1 MRLTKFIPVAVMAAL
16 AAMSCNPVE
25 EIKPATEVAGTYSGW
40 SKAEFQYSPT
50 PMVSNTQTLTVTA
63 EEGGETVAVSYTSDT
78 WGTFTVTGAAV
89 TGTDGTYTVTGSG
102 KTVMGMSA
110 DSQSEYDCTLSA
122 TIKSADDFTF
132 TFDIPA
138 VMGGLKITVQPGEAP
153 ASLVLS
159 GTYTGTLNM
168 SVMGS
173 AMDPVENATVVLDV
187 ADDGKT
193 SLTISSF
200 GMGMMTLEDITVDV
214 TLTESADGSYAL
226 AAESIDTMAGDINVT
241 GSLTG
246 TVTADGSKLTVSA
259 DIKPGAMPM
268 TINVEFEGTK

>member
-1 MRLTKFIPVAVMAAL
+1 MRLTKFIPVAVMATL

-25 EIKPATEVAGTYSGW
+25 EIKPATEVAGTYTGW

-50 PMVSNTQTLTVTA
+50 PMVSETQTITVTV
-63 EEGGETVAVSYTSDT
+63 EENGETVAVSYTSDT

-89 TGTDGTYTVTGSG
+89 TESDGTYTVTGSG

-153 ASLVLS
+153 S
-159 GTYTGTLNM
+159 
-168 SVMGS
+168 
-173 AMDPVENATVVLDV
+173 EN
-187 ADDGKT
+187 
-193 SLTISSF
+193 
-200 GMGMMTLEDITVDV
+200 
-214 TLTESADGSYAL
+214 
-226 AAESIDTMAGDINVT
+226 
-241 GSLTG
+241 
-246 TVTADGSKLTVSA
+246 
-259 DIKPGAMPM
+259 
-268 TINVEFEGTK
+268 

>member
-1 MRLTKFIPVAVMAAL
+1 
-16 AAMSCNPVE
+16 
-25 EIKPATEVAGTYSGW
+25 
-40 SKAEFQYSPT
+40 
-50 PMVSNTQTLTVTA
+50 
-63 EEGGETVAVSYTSDT
+63 
-78 WGTFTVTGAAV
+78 
-89 TGTDGTYTVTGSG
+89 
-102 KTVMGMSA
+102 
-110 DSQSEYDCTLSA
+110 
-122 TIKSADDFTF
+122 
-132 TFDIPA
+132 
-138 VMGGLKITVQPGEAP
+138 
-153 ASLVLS
+153 
-159 GTYTGTLNM
+159 M

-200 GMGMMTLEDITVDV
+200 GMGMMTLEDVTVDV
-214 TLTESADGSYAL
+214 TLTESADGTYAL

>member
-1 MRLTKFIPVAVMAAL
+1 MRLTKFIPVAVMAA
-16 AAMSCNPVE
+16 
-25 EIKPATEVAGTYSGW
+25 
-40 SKAEFQYSPT
+40 EFQYSPT
-50 PMVSNTQTLTVTA
+50 PMVSDAQTLTVTA

-89 TGTDGTYTVTGSG
+89 TESDGTYTVTGSG

-122 TIKSADDFTF
+122 TVKSTEDFTF

-173 AMDPVENATVVLDV
+173 AMDPVENATMVLDV

-193 SLTISSF
+193 VLTISSF

-214 TLTESADGSYAL
+214 TLTESADGTYAL

-241 GSLTG
+241 GSLAG
-246 TVTADGSKLTVSA
+246 TVAADGSKLTVSA
-259 DIKPGAMPM
+259 EIKPGAMPM
-268 TINVEFEGTK
+268 TINVEFEGSK

>member
-25 EIKPATEVAGTYSGW
+25 EIKPATEVAGTYTGW

-50 PMVSNTQTLTVTA
+50 PMVSDAQTLTVTA

-89 TGTDGTYTVTGSG
+89 TESDGTYTVTGSG

-122 TIKSADDFTF
+122 TVKSTEDFTF
-132 TFDIPA
+132 T
-138 VMGGLKITVQPGEAP
+138 GGLKITVQPGEAP

-173 AMDPVENATVVLDV
+173 AMDPVENATMVLDV

-193 SLTISSF
+193 VLTISSF

-214 TLTESADGSYAL
+214 TLTESADGTYAL

-241 GSLTG
+241 GSLAG
-246 TVTADGSKLTVSA
+246 TVAADGSKLTVSA
-259 DIKPGAMPM
+259 AWNLK
-268 TINVEFEGTK
+268 VLSK

>member
-1 MRLTKFIPVAVMAAL
+1 
-16 AAMSCNPVE
+16 
-25 EIKPATEVAGTYSGW
+25 
-40 SKAEFQYSPT
+40 
-50 PMVSNTQTLTVTA
+50 
-63 EEGGETVAVSYTSDT
+63 
-78 WGTFTVTGAAV
+78 
-89 TGTDGTYTVTGSG
+89 
-102 KTVMGMSA
+102 MSA

-122 TIKSADDFTF
+122 TIKNADDFTF
-132 TFDIPA
+132 TFDVPA

-173 AMDPVENATVVLDV
+173 AMDPVENATMVLDV

-193 SLTISSF
+193 VLTIVLTISSF

-214 TLTESADGSYAL
+214 TLTESADGTYAF
-226 AAESIDTMAGDINVT
+226 AAENIDTMAGDINVT
-241 GSLTG
+241 GSLSG

-259 DIKPGAMPM
+259 EIKPGAMPM

>member
-1 MRLTKFIPVAVMAAL
+1 MVSESQTITVT
-16 AAMSCNPVE
+16 VE
-25 EIKPATEVAGTYSGW
+25 E
-40 SKAEFQYSPT
+40 
-50 PMVSNTQTLTVTA
+50 N
-63 EEGGETVAVSYTSDT
+63 GETVAVSYTSDT
-78 WGTFTVTGAAV
+78 WGTFTVAGAAV
-89 TGTDGTYTVTGSG
+89 AESDGTYTVTGSG

-214 TLTESADGSYAL
+214 TLTESADGTYAF
-226 AAESIDTMAGDINVT
+226 AAENIDTMAGDINVT
-241 GSLTG
+241 GSLSG

-259 DIKPGAMPM
+259 EIKPGAMPM

>member
-1 MRLTKFIPVAVMAAL
+1 MRLTRFIPVAVMATL

-25 EIKPATEVAGTYSGW
+25 EIKPATEVTGTYSGW

-132 TFDIPA
+132 TFDIP
-138 VMGGLKITVQPGEAP
+138 
-153 ASLVLS
+153 S

-173 AMDPVENATVVLDV
+173 AMDPVENATMVLDV

-193 SLTISSF
+193 VLTISSF
-200 GMGMMTLEDITVDV
+200 GMGMMTLEDVTVDV

-268 TINVEFEGTK
+268 TINVEFEGSK

>member
-1 MRLTKFIPVAVMAAL
+1 MAAL

-25 EIKPATEVAGTYSGW
+25 EIKPATEVAGTYTGW

-50 PMVSNTQTLTVTA
+50 PMVSDAQTLTVTA

-89 TGTDGTYTVTGSG
+89 TESDGTYTVTGSG

-122 TIKSADDFTF
+122 TVKSTEDFTF

-138 VMGGLKITVQPGEAP
+138 VMGGLKITLQPGEAP

-173 AMDPVENATVVLDV
+173 AMDPVENATMVLDV

-193 SLTISSF
+193 VLTISSF

-214 TLTESADGSYAL
+214 TLTESADGTYAL

-241 GSLTG
+241 GSLAG
-246 TVTADGSKLTVSA
+246 TVAADGSKLTVSA
-259 DIKPGAMPM
+259 EIKPGAMPM
-268 TINVEFEGTK
+268 TINVEFEGSK